1 MYILI
6 MSLSKGF
13 HYHPLTIYSL
23 VICPAIGGAHG
34 GRADCKGVAAQEA
47 FSLMAGRSDDETT
60 LGPNFFGLA
69 QNKHEHAVS
78 TARDFY

>member
-1 MYILI
+1 MV
-6 MSLSKGF
+6 GW
-13 HYHPLTIYSL
+13 P
-23 VICPAIGGAHG
+23 
-34 GRADCKGVAAQEA
+34 DCKGVPAQEA

-78 TARDFY
+78 TAIGTFTEMFHSRYQNSSLLGMYLFVTAL

>member
-1 MYILI
+1 MVVGQTA
-6 MSLSKGF
+6 KG
-13 HYHPLTIYSL
+13 TE
-23 VICPAIGGAHG
+23 
-34 GRADCKGVAAQEA
+34 EA
-47 FSLMAGRSDDETT
+47 FSLSAGRSDDETT